1 VLHYALKRGIEG
13 GAAREAGETVGRHAV
28 FAKHGSRPEVGG
40 GADQR
45 GQAVSHWREKGGGML
60 GRGEEMG
67 RAREVGRRWIAG
79 QRAEMGGG
87 KGKGLKR
94 FLFFSQNLFLFKTL
108 FLNSFQTSNSFKI

>member
-1 VLHYALKRGIEG
+1 VKPVLHDALKRGIEG
-13 GAAREAGETVGRHAV
+13 GAAPEAGETAGRCAV
-28 FAKHGSRPEVGG
+28 FAKLGSRPEVGG
-40 GADQR
+40 GADQQ

-60 GRGEEMG
+60 GRREEMG

-94 FLFFSQNLFLFKTL
+94 FLFFSKPF
-108 FLNSFQTSNSFKI
+108 SF